1 MNNFKRN
8 NKGSTIVLVL
18 VVLAVVGIIATVALW
33 IALSN
38 FNMKITDQKTTKSF
52 YSAEEVLDQIR
63 AGLQGDVSEA
73 LETAYSKSLS
83 EYSMN
88 TSTEARNNMFASTY
102 VYSLR
107 TKISYNDGTG
117 ADDTKCSL
125 AKLRSYVAEDVWTSG
140 TVNIYSNYGGNTDY
154 CLMSAS
160 SDGVAIKDLV
170 VEYTDSDGYLSI
182 IQTDIVMQIPDM
194 NLVSSDGV
202 PNVFSYSII
211 GNRGVSVGSDAKAAP
226 GTVINGNVYAGS
238 MQAAGDAQGSTK
250 DAEFYKSLVVA
261 SGSDCNFAKSTYV
274 IADGDTVVNG
284 NGGAGMDFT
293 VNEMGQLWSRN
304 LDVTHANAGLYG
316 ISYIADD
323 MTLAGDSPSVTFS
336 RNNGVLGSYYGYS
349 DSTTNPSE
357 SSAII
362 LNGRNS
368 QLDLSGISQLVV
380 SGYSFIGTS
389 KIANSTDPS
398 IKNDNSILMGES
410 IAIKGDQIAYLVPTE
425 CVGTL
430 KEGTASLVNEN
441 PMSYGTYKNIVDNS
455 DKYKLVNEKTII
467 NRTGKTL
474 EDYIGAENIA
484 TNGINHYIQTIFVP
498 GKSSNKDSDG
508 VVYLYL
514 KLDKDT
520 ANTYFMDYY
529 KGDSGK
535 LDKYV
540 DFYSSGV
547 QAVGEDAQIFTAGS
561 FLEYDDT
568 TKDATFYSMN
578 KDSINGGVL
587 TYPNTY
593 EALTTRLITDLNKV
607 STEQRGKTVFEN
619 IIQTGQTEPAAG
631 DGMNMFLSVLPG
643 KTFSATAAGTGGGTL
658 YFVMHEG
665 NYTFSDGNQSNQYIL
680 IVNGDVTVEKNFTGT
695 IIASGK
701 VTVAGTNITMNTMST
716 ENIKRLLGVPCENGT
731 VSLHAYDFFKDG
743 NAYVASGY
751 GTSDLIGIVQ
761 DEKGNEISLSDL
773 IVYQNWKKR

>member
-1 MNNFKRN
+1 MNGLKRN

-52 YSAEEVLDQIR
+52 YSAEEILDQIC
-63 AGLQGDVSEA
+63 AGLQGDVSDA
-73 LETAYSKSLS
+73 LENAYSKSLA

-88 TSTEARNNMFASTY
+88 PSTEARNTMFASTY
-102 VYSLR
+102 VASLR
-107 TKISYNDGTG
+107 SKISYHDGSGT
-117 ADDTKCSL
+117 DDTKCSL
-125 AKLRSYVAEDVWTSG
+125 AKLRGYVASDVYATG

-170 VEYTDSDGYLSI
+170 VEYTDAEGYLSI

-194 NLVSSDGV
+194 NLVSTDGV

-211 GNRGVSVGSDAKAAP
+211 GNEGVAIGTDGRAAN

-238 MQAAGDAQGSTK
+238 LEATKVEQGSTK
-250 DAEFYKSLVVA
+250 DSEYYKSLVVA
-261 SGSDCNFAKSTYV
+261 SNSSCDFAKSTYV
-274 IADGDTVVNG
+274 IADGDTIVNG
-284 NGGAGMDFT
+284 NGGDKMDFSI
-293 VNEMGQLWSRN
+293 NEMAQFWSRN
-304 LDVTHANAGLYG
+304 LDVDHANAGLYG
-316 ISYIADD
+316 ISYLRDD
-323 MTLAGDSPSVTFS
+323 MTLSGERPSVTFS
-336 RNNGVLGSYYGYS
+336 RNTGVLGCYYGYGESTDNAS
-349 DSTTNPSE
+349 DS
-357 SSAII
+357 SSII

-368 QLDLSGISQLVV
+368 QLDLSGVSQMVV
-380 SGYSFIGTS
+380 AGRSFIGTS
-389 KIANSTDPS
+389 KIARGMDATS
-398 IKNDNSILMGES
+398 KNDKDIPMGES
-410 IAIKGDQIAYLVPTE
+410 IAVKGDQIAYLVPTE

-441 PMSYGTYKNIVDNS
+441 PMSYGTYKNIVQNPDQ
-455 DKYKLVNEKTII
+455 YKLVNEKTII

-474 EDYIGAENIA
+474 EDYIGAEEIA
-484 TNGINHYIQTIFVP
+484 ANGINHYIQTIFVP
-498 GKSSNKDSDG
+498 GKSSNKDSEG

-514 KLDKDT
+514 KLEPSV

-529 KGDSGK
+529 KADSGK

-547 QAVGEDAQIFTAGS
+547 TALGEDAQIYTSGS
-561 FLEYDDT
+561 YLEYDET
-568 TKDATFYSMN
+568 QKDAVFYT
-578 KDSINGGVL
+578 KGLDSVNGGVA
-587 TYPNTY
+587 TYPDTY

-607 STEQRGKTVFEN
+607 SSEQRNRTVFN
-619 IIQTGQTEPAAG
+619 NLIQTEESVSAAG
-631 DGMNMFLSVLPG
+631 DGMDAFLAIIPWKKIDATTPG
-643 KTFSATAAGTGGGTL
+643 TNGGTL
-658 YFVMHEG
+658 HFVMCDG
-665 NYTFSDGNQSNQYIL
+665 NYTYDDSNQNNQYIL

-731 VSLHAYDFFKDG
+731 VSLHAYDFFRDG
-743 NAYVASGY
+743 NAYVANGY
-751 GTSDLIGIVQ
+751 GTSDVIGIVQ
-761 DEKGNEISLSDL
+761 DENGNEISLSDL